1 MFFLLPLYINN
12 KTIEMDDPIKDKK
25 AKLKLIEKKRKE
37 HLATAR
43 QFKTP
48 AEKDAWTKERI
59 KWDNALVKE
68 KERLGIPLSKTSSG
82 KSFTTT
88 KEGASKHTRPVSKK
102 AMDKAK
108 AINKANYWEGAGAI
122 DYTQAMPNKTID
134 RLNNKK

>member
-1 MFFLLPLYINN
+1 MG
-12 KTIEMDDPIKDKK
+12 DPIKDKK

-102 AMDKAK
+102 AMEKSED
-108 AINKANYWEGAGAI
+108 INIANKWKGAAAL
-122 DYTQAMPNKTID
+122 DYTQPMSNKTID
-134 RLNNKK
+134 RYNKIYNKNK